1 MEKEKATIVLFSGD
15 MDRALAAFNI
25 SVAAASLGMEVEV
38 FFTFWGLGLL
48 ASRPYRLD
56 KGSPLQR
63 LLGLLSPGTPR
74 RARLSRLNM
83 AGLGKRAMLALM
95 GKYRMPSLEEL
106 MGTAKSLGVR
116 FVACT
121 TTMALMGLEERD
133 LPAADGFAGA
143 ASYVARASESRLN
156 LFI

>member
-1 MEKEKATIVLFSGD
+1 MDEEKATIVLFSGD

-25 SVAAASLGMEVEV
+25 AVAAASLGMEVEV

-48 ASRPYRLD
+48 SPRPYRL
-56 KGSPLQR
+56 KVGSPLQR
-63 LLGLLSPGTPR
+63 MLSLLSPGTPR
-74 RARLSRLNM
+74 KARLSRLNM
-83 AGLGKRAMLALM
+83 AGLGKLAMTILM
-95 GKYRMPSLEEL
+95 KKFRMPSLEDTME
-106 MGTAKSLGVR
+106 TAKSMGVK

-121 TTMALMGLEERD
+121 TTMALMGLEEKD

-143 ASYVARASESRLN
+143 ASYVARASESKLN